1 MYLRIMFGEAKMYEL
16 ITPSYHDSGF
26 VKVKFFCAI
35 HRFIHNETLQKTMEK
50 TNKQLA
56 SKEKKQGDAVDSGE
70 LKPTNE

>member
-1 MYLRIMFGEAKMYEL
+1 ME
-16 ITPSYHDSGF
+16 
-26 VKVKFFCAI
+26 
-35 HRFIHNETLQKTMEK
+35 NETLQKTMEK